1 MTYDAKCPI
10 CGKLNKDMYLEET
23 EGRFI
28 CDKCGNEIEIPQFKK
43 PKRIPIY
50 DSLTLVAA
58 LNNR

>member
-28 CDKCGNEIEIPQFKK
+28 CDKCGNEIEIPQFKSRNGYLSMIAERLSQ
-43 PKRIPIY
+43 P
-50 DSLTLVAA
+50 
-58 LNNR
+58 